1 MSHEERLKILEL
13 LEQGKI
19 TADEAKK
26 LLDASGSATP
36 LSPPD
41 SPDAIASSGSSGKK
55 EKRILKILVYE
66 GDPDTPKVRVNIPLQ
81 LAKLAMKFVPK
92 DKGKI
97 NVNGQE
103 ISLDELNIDEI
114 IKIASEVDDGK
125 LIEVLD
131 GDEKVIISLE

>member
-19 TADEAKK
+19 TAEEAKK
-26 LLDASGSATP
+26 LLDASGSDTP
-36 LSPPD
+36 PSPPD

-66 GDPDTPKVRVNIPLQ
+66 GDPDKPKVRVNIPLQ

-103 ISLDELNIDEI
+103 ISLDEINIDEI